1 MSSPTDVAHSDR
13 FQWRLSVE
21 EKSEKTR
28 MCWKIAVV
36 PHGKKAWMATVG
48 VDLSDIG
55 GAEPGNRST
64 CLSKTDVVV

>member
-1 MSSPTDVAHSDR
+1 
-13 FQWRLSVE
+13 
-21 EKSEKTR
+21 
-28 MCWKIAVV
+28 
-36 PHGKKAWMATVG
+36 MATVG